1 MAHCCESMRF
11 NVESTCDMHPDRF
24 DCADC
29 LIHQRADGQYGIIIH
44 DGGSAT
50 AVMQF
55 CPWCGT
61 KLPGDPS
68 LPETPE
74 AT

>member
-1 MAHCCESMRF
+1 MSAHCCESMRF

-29 LIHQRADGQYGIIIH
+29 LIHQRADGQCGIIIH
-44 DGGSAT
+44 DGGSSTAT
-50 AVMQF
+50 MRF

-61 KLPGDPS
+61 KLPEDPRD
-68 LPETPE
+68 
-74 AT
+74 